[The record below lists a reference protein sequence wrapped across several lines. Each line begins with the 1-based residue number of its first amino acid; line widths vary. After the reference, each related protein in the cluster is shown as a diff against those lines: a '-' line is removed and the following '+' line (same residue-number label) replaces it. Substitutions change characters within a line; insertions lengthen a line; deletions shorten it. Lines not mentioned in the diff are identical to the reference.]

1 MGRQINR
8 PQMREQENSPEE
20 LDEMEASNLSDGEF
34 RVMVIRILY
43 SMKKNIEIIK

>member
-1 MGRQINR
+1 MK
-8 PQMREQENSPEE
+8 EQEKSPEKE
-20 LDEMEASNLSDGEF
+20 INEKEATNFSDTEF